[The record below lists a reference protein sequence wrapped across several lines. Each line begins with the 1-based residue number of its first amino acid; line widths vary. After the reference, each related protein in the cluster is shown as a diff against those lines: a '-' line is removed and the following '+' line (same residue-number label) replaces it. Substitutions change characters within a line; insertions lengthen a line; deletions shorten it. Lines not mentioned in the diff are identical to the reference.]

1 MPPQRFDQTLSR
13 FGLERLKSGLDLQVT
28 PSGDI
33 AITRDG
39 DLQLGN
45 LNTNGLFRFI
55 ERWRQSE
62 STIAE
67 LFTPM
72 AREATRFENLSRSR
86 KRGEYPTLT
95 LNPQAYHE
103 ITDSI
108 IEAQLVASTLA
119 GSIAVI
125 LNNLLQRLKQDL
137 KAPDDE
143 WHQAKPI
150 FSDFSLGEIFAAA
163 AANFRHYDEWAS
175 TQLPT
180 KQQLTSMSVICGL
193 LNVPVQTEKG
203 FPSIRTNECGNILML
218 ISKGDIETLHR
229 LTVEYAKSL
238 AKYK

>member
-1 MPPQRFDQTLSR
+1 MPPQKFDQTLSR
-13 FGLERLKSGLDLQVT
+13 FGLERLTNGLDLQLT

-33 AITRDG
+33 ALTRDG

-45 LNTNGLFRFI
+45 RSTNGLFRFI

-62 STIAE
+62 SAITE

-72 AREATRFENLSRSR
+72 AREAIKFNNLSRSR
-86 KRGEYPTLT
+86 ERGEYPTLS

-103 ITDSI
+103 TTDSI

-125 LNNLLQRLKQDL
+125 SNNLLQRLKQDID
-137 KAPDDE
+137 ASNEE
-143 WHQAKPI
+143 WRHAEPI
-150 FSDFSLGEIFAAA
+150 FSGFSLGEIFAAA
-163 AANFRHYDEWAS
+163 ASNFRHYDEWAS
-175 TQLPT
+175 TQSPT
-180 KQQLTSMSVICGL
+180 KQQQISMNVICGI

-203 FPSIRTNECGNILML
+203 FPTIRTNKCESILML
-218 ISKGDIETLHR
+218 ISEGNIETLHQ
-229 LTVEYAKSL
+229 LTVKYAKSL